1 MFCKKIGGIFEF
13 EGVYMKNMRIRIQ
26 PVTVKVPEDEPFKH
40 DLLNRKEPAGIL
52 TSLVGSVEGSCV
64 MGIDALW
71 GAGKTTFLKMW
82 AQHMHNEGF
91 PVVEFNAWKTDFSQ
105 DPFIAL
111 SSELQ
116 QSLNAYISEDSSG
129 DASPQFDQKK
139 VQEFN
144 ENVSQ
149 VAIQILNQKQI
160 SNQLIVHDN
169 LQLFGGSLDQSA
181 IRSVIQKANKLKD
194 YQADCQNGIKQEM
207 QGQNTSNQKTQGHE
221 QLRRIEYQKTIE
233 SFKALRDSLRA
244 VVAQSSEDNF
254 TRPSDHATQ
263 SGEPD
268 SEPDSFSQFEDLES
282 QSEDN
287 DRPSEQRKPLV
298 VFIDELDRCCPTYAI
313 ELLELAKHLF
323 AVDGV
328 MFVLGVNRSELA
340 ESVKAVYGDSFNAE
354 GYLHR
359 FFDLDIRL
367 QSPDRKAFIE
377 SQLKAIR
384 LDAFLARMKDKYASK
399 DFGHAKDMLLAFF
412 GLSTLSLRDI
422 EQAIH
427 RLGVVL
433 TLIRSDQWSFI
444 MSAMVMTIL
453 RTIDRNAYYDL
464 ISGKASDRQIIDR
477 VFDIPDMNALRYD
490 DQYQS
495 KALLFEAMIII
506 GCAELKDT
514 QDHGVTLNLIKSESE
529 MCKYCLNITNG
540 GEFAVH
546 TIEKEAKENADLTS
560 PEAVNRP
567 STYTDEQVEHAHKLI
582 QKVTAIH
589 HLLDHRMH
597 NVHGFAASIKRLE
610 LIWAD
615 SSEH

>member
-1 MFCKKIGGIFEF
+1 
-13 EGVYMKNMRIRIQ
+13 MRIQIQ
-26 PVTVKVPEDEPFKH
+26 PALVEVPEDEPFKH
-40 DLLNRKEPAGIL
+40 DLLERKEPAGIL
-52 TSLVGSVEGSCV
+52 TSLVGSVEGPCV

-82 AQHMHNEGF
+82 AQHMRNQGF
-91 PVVEFNAWKTDFSQ
+91 PVVEFNAWETDFSQ

-144 ENVSQ
+144 KNVSQ
-149 VAIQILNQKQI
+149 VAIQILNQQQI
-160 SNQLIVHDN
+160 SNQLIVHGDYF
-169 LQLFGGSLDQSA
+169 QLYGGPLNQSTS
-181 IRSVIQKANKLKD
+181 RSVIQKANKLKD
-194 YQADCQNGIKQEM
+194 DQADCQNGIKQEM

-221 QLRRIEYQKTIE
+221 ELRCIEYQKTIE

-244 VVAQSSEDNF
+244 VVAQSLDYDSA
-254 TRPSDHATQ
+254 RPSDNVPQ

-268 SEPDSFSQFEDLES
+268 SEPDSFSQFEGLDS
-282 QSEDN
+282 QSGDN

-298 VFIDELDRCCPTYAI
+298 VFIDELDRCRPTYAI
-313 ELLELAKHLF
+313 ELLEVAKHLF

-328 MFVLGVNRSELA
+328 VFVLGVNRSELA

-367 QSPDRKAFIE
+367 PSPDRKAFIE

-384 LDAFLARMKDKYASK
+384 LDAFLARTQDKHALK
-399 DFGHAKDMLLAFF
+399 DFGQAKDMLLAFF

-427 RLGVVL
+427 RLGVML

-444 MSAMVMTIL
+444 MSAMVLVIL
-453 RTIDRNAYYDL
+453 RTIDRNAYYGL

-477 VFDIPDMNALRYD
+477 VFNLAEVNALRYD
-490 DQYQS
+490 NQYQS
-495 KALLFEAMIII
+495 KAILFEAMIII
-506 GCAELKDT
+506 CSVELKYPP
-514 QDHGVTLNLIKSESE
+514 DHPGRYKPLTSTSDMYKHCREIINSEGFNVGKMSS
-529 MCKYCLNITNG
+529 
-540 GEFAVH
+540 AD
-546 TIEKEAKENADLTS
+546 TIEKEAKENPELVS
-560 PEAVNRP
+560 PEAVSRP
-567 STYTDEQVEHAHKLI
+567 STYTNEQVEHARKLI
-582 QKVTAIH
+582 QKVTAIQR
-589 HLLDHRMH
+589 LLDNRIYD
-597 NVHGFAASIKRLE
+597 VHGFVASVKRLE

-615 SSEH
+615 SSDH